1 MRITKQVFF
10 HSYKMKKLILED
22 MPSLYGFFGLL
33 KKLAVII
40 LILGIAIPL
49 RYGSTNRKYL
59 SLRLLHSAL
68 SLKHSII
75 PDSAR
80 PTLSADYRA
89 FEDVL
94 RMKPLFKG
102 NLSEDPLTVVKMVR
116 SSSSMDTLIPKPSQC
131 QITKEV
137 FEHDG
142 HTVDTYWIDNH
153 QRKFQRHADH
163 IILYFHGG
171 GYLLGDI
178 HSKLFNIF
186 K

>member
-1 MRITKQVFF
+1 
-10 HSYKMKKLILED
+10 
-22 MPSLYGFFGLL
+22 MPSLYGFFGFL
-33 KKLAVII
+33 KKLAAIV
-40 LILGIAIPL
+40 LILAIAIPL
-49 RYGSTNRKYL
+49 RYGSTNRHYL

-68 SLKHSII
+68 SLKHFII
-75 PDSAR
+75 SDSVR

-89 FEDVL
+89 FEDIL
-94 RMKPLFKG
+94 RMKPLVKR
-102 NLSEDPLTVVKMVR
+102 NPSEDPLTLVKRIR
-116 SSSSMDTLIPKPSQC
+116 SFSKMSNLIPKPSHC

-137 FEHDG
+137 FEHDS

-178 HSKLFNIF
+178 DGKLFNII